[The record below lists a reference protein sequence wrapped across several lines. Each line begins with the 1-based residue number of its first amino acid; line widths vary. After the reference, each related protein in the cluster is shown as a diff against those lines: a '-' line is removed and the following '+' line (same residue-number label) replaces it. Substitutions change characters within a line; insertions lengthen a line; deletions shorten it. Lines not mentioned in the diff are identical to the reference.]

1 MKKFNLLIFIV
12 IILILLIT
20 ITLFVYNIYN
30 KKHSHSNISNQ
41 INTIPDDNLY
51 DLRMCGTG
59 NAKQNSNTGKL
70 TAVNY
75 IKKLWKKKKIIVKF
89 MSDKPEYEKGF
100 KNTYKDGIF
109 ADKDTNGYE
118 KFYDPFEKLMYNTKD
133 VVSCIIKIVKERI
146 EPITNL
152 EFIFNSPYFT
162 DKSDIRISFIHSKG
176 TYSNIG
182 TNCSNIS
189 QDEETMNFS
198 WFDVK
203 TVLHEFG
210 HAIGLAHEHQTP
222 YNNPI
227 IWNEPVLYEWAK
239 KTQNWDP
246 SEVRQQIII
255 PLNKSLV
262 IGTPFDPYS
271 IMLYFYPKEVII
283 GGVGTPQNMRLS
295 PIDVL
300 YINYLYPPNYEIDKM
315 KKTPKQFYETVY
327 DENID
332 HVIDAFS
339 ELF

>member
-118 KFYDPFEKLMYNTKD
+118 KFYDPFEKLMYNT
-133 VVSCIIKIVKERI
+133 
-146 EPITNL
+146 
-152 EFIFNSPYFT
+152 NS
-162 DKSDIRISFIHSKG
+162 
-176 TYSNIG
+176 
-182 TNCSNIS
+182 
-189 QDEETMNFS
+189 
-198 WFDVK
+198 
-203 TVLHEFG
+203 
-210 HAIGLAHEHQTP
+210 
-222 YNNPI
+222 
-227 IWNEPVLYEWAK
+227 
-239 KTQNWDP
+239 
-246 SEVRQQIII
+246 
-255 PLNKSLV
+255 
-262 IGTPFDPYS
+262 
-271 IMLYFYPKEVII
+271 
-283 GGVGTPQNMRLS
+283 
-295 PIDVL
+295 
-300 YINYLYPPNYEIDKM
+300 
-315 KKTPKQFYETVY
+315 
-327 DENID
+327 
-332 HVIDAFS
+332 
-339 ELF
+339 